1 MEATQSGLEARHS
14 WGVLEGRGKIHHYSL
29 LSQVEKSTSQQHLF
43 HAKGAVEGPLV
54 HISINSSYMEHS
66 FQ

>member
-1 MEATQSGLEARHS
+1 MSRKTTQEKEHES
-14 WGVLEGRGKIHHYSL
+14 WSL
-29 LSQVEKSTSQQHLF
+29 QMCAVMASVQWEVAHQKSTSQQHLF